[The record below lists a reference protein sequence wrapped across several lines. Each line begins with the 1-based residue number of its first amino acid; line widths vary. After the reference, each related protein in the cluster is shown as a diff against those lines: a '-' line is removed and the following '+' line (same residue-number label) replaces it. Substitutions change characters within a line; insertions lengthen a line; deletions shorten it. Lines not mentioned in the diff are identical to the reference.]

1 MGHIRKLD
9 RAVTQL
15 TPREQAEEAVRCL
28 IELAGDDPSREGLI
42 DTPKRVVNA
51 FQEIFAGYSQDPRE
65 ILSTT
70 FGENGNYDEM
80 VVMGPIPFHS
90 TCEHHMLPF
99 AGYAHIAYLPRNRV
113 VGISKLARL
122 VDCFA
127 RRLQIQE
134 KMTTQIADTLYE
146 VLEPLGCG
154 VVVKAT
160 HMCMTCRGVRKEGVS
175 MKTSRLRGV
184 FREDGNVRSEFLDL
198 IR

>member
-1 MGHIRKLD
+1 MGHIKTLENDLD
-9 RAVTQL
+9 LSRENAERAV
-15 TPREQAEEAVRCL
+15 RRL
-28 IELAGDDPSREGLI
+28 IECAGDDPEREGLL
-42 DTPKRVVNA
+42 DTPKRVVKA
-51 FQEIFAGYSQDPRE
+51 YEEIFAGYDQDPRE

-80 VVMGPIPFHS
+80 VVLDPIPFHS

-99 AGYAHIAYLPRNRV
+99 AGYAHIAYLPKDRV

-134 KMTTQIADTLYE
+134 KMTTEIADTLYE

-154 VVVKAT
+154 VVLKAT
-160 HMCMTCRGVRKEGVS
+160 HMCMTMRGVKKEGAR
-175 MKTSRLRGV
+175 MKTSRLHGLFKTDPAVR
-184 FREDGNVRSEFLDL
+184 REFFDL
-198 IR
+198 IRG